1 MPGSTRSASC
11 PRGPVPRRAS
21 GQAPG
26 PSCPPCA
33 PQHAPRQSERRPPFW
48 MSRCAVGGAGGVL
61 RGEGGASGPW
71 GVSEGQP
78 WVGAGSSQPQLSSC
92 QPRSGSRG
100 VWSEAEVCVNW
111 PVLRSI
117 LEPPQEWRALRCRGG
132 GWSEGFKFSLFVLG
146 DISEHLPCVN

>member
-61 RGEGGASGPW
+61 RGEGGGVWPLGGERRTALGRGRVLAAPAVILSASV
-71 GVSEGQP
+71 GVSGCL
-78 WVGAGSSQPQLSSC
+78 V
-92 QPRSGSRG
+92 GSRG
-100 VWSEAEVCVNW
+100 VRELACAEVHIGAPTGVASVTVSGRGVVRGVQVQPFCV
-111 PVLRSI
+111 
-117 LEPPQEWRALRCRGG
+117 GG
-132 GWSEGFKFSLFVLG
+132 HF
-146 DISEHLPCVN
+146 